1 MPLDRLPRAARRD
14 PELLVVVAGGA
25 AGGERV
31 AEPEAVVLRDRVGGV
46 RERRRPLVGR
56 DHEVGVVPVE
66 HPRVRRVD
74 DLAVDEVVGDVEQGA
89 HVGDVLALDLLAQLA
104 RIGRPVLEVEAAL
117 RPVRHDLGVLGHL
130 RPHQAVD
137 LGAVVHAVRPADA
150 AARDPPAAQVDPL
163 HVGRVDVD
171 LHQRRGLGDGRHVG
185 GAQLE
190 AHRAAPAPVGVGAQR
205 RLDQAELVAQD
216 AVVVERLDLVQRGQD
231 RLAHR
236 LLGRLVALVLG
247 VEAQLEQLHEV
258 GGQRRVLDQRVVLVA
273 LGEARADALA
283 VLAVCAQDLDL
294 VPVQA
299 RREHEP
305 VERVGL
311 RVAAPDGRDA
321 VGDARAVGLQVDRL
335 VARTEHPEVLHPGV
349 AVAAGQAR
357 RDLLDHA
364 QPEVLEHRHRRR
376 QLDLAA
382 ALVEADARALALA
395 RRTRSGAR
403 RRTARRA
410 SPAARS
416 SRCRGRRARRW
427 SRPCSSAGSARPT
440 RSPARGPARRR
451 GALISA
457 VAQLVVPRAGG
468 GHDLAL
474 ELAEVEVDQAAGGV
488 DAEVHLHAVA
498 LAEHEVV
505 VDRVGLEA
513 LAEQRQQALQQVA
526 VVARARQRD
535 DQRRAPRVGVAAAEQ
550 PHLLALQRE
559 QRHDRAAQVVGR
571 GGEQLVLRE
580 RVEQRDRGLVVV
592 RALDQVLGAQDLAQL
607 AVQQR
612 RLARGLAVGLGGEQA
627 EHPGLAD
634 DLAVG
639 RDPPHADVVHPHR
652 PVHAREP
659 VGLGDD
665 QQVALERPRP
675 HAGGQRVDR
684 HRLRVRRARDVGED
698 PEPRVGHDRDRV
710 VAEAVLAVAEED
722 EVVAQQPL
730 EEGDGLVDLLVG
742 VARRSG
748 ARELD
753 HPPRPVGHRGEVLDR
768 GADVGEHLA
777 QRLLEPRELL
787 GREPAVEVE
796 VHDRL
801 APRGLAR
808 VQHRLDRAVGVALD
822 ADDRVQDAVD
832 PDPAAAQ
839 RGAHRVD
846 QERPVLGVGL
856 HHRAGRLVAVLLER
870 RREGAHRD
878 RLGAA
883 RGGELEGADDLVA
896 EGVGRQ
902 RPVRAVGGEPA
913 QEGLREGADGRGAL
927 RGGALADQVEQG
939 RPGCHV
945 TPCSGA
951 PPARRAAL
959 RSRRAGGRR
968 TRRRTRGSAGSP
980 PSTARRRRRGSP
992 RAGRR
997 GCRDPRC

>member
-1 MPLDRLPRAARRD
+1 MSWTASAGGGRG
-14 PELLVVVAGGA
+14 LVV
-25 AGGERV
+25 
-31 AEPEAVVLRDRVGGV
+31 
-46 RERRRPLVGR
+46 
-56 DHEVGVVPVE
+56 
-66 HPRVRRVD
+66 
-74 DLAVDEVVGDVEQGA
+74 
-89 HVGDVLALDLLAQLA
+89 A
-104 RIGRPVLEVEAAL
+104 R
-117 RPVRHDLGVLGHL
+117 
-130 RPHQAVD
+130 
-137 LGAVVHAVRPADA
+137 
-150 AARDPPAAQVDPL
+150 
-163 HVGRVDVD
+163 
-171 LHQRRGLGDGRHVG
+171 
-185 GAQLE
+185 
-190 AHRAAPAPVGVGAQR
+190 
-205 RLDQAELVAQD
+205 
-216 AVVVERLDLVQRGQD
+216 
-231 RLAHR
+231 
-236 LLGRLVALVLG
+236 
-247 VEAQLEQLHEV
+247 
-258 GGQRRVLDQRVVLVA
+258 
-273 LGEARADALA
+273 EARAPLGRQRAALQLA
-283 VLAVCAQDLDL
+283 VARHQR
-294 VPVQA
+294 VP
-299 RREHEP
+299 
-305 VERVGL
+305 
-311 RVAAPDGRDA
+311 
-321 VGDARAVGLQVDRL
+321 
-335 VARTEHPEVLHPGV
+335 
-349 AVAAGQAR
+349 
-357 RDLLDHA
+357 
-364 QPEVLEHRHRRR
+364 
-376 QLDLAA
+376 
-382 ALVEADARALALA
+382 
-395 RRTRSGAR
+395 
-403 RRTARRA
+403 
-410 SPAARS
+410 
-416 SRCRGRRARRW
+416 
-427 SRPCSSAGSARPT
+427 
-440 RSPARGPARRR
+440 
-451 GALISA
+451 
-457 VAQLVVPRAGG
+457 QLVVPGAGG

-535 DQRRAPRVGVAAAEQ
+535 DQRGAPRVGVAAAEQ

-627 EHPGLAD
+627 EHPRLAD

-684 HRLRVRRARDVGED
+684 HRLRVRRARGVGED

-730 EEGDGLVDLLVG
+730 EEGDGLVDLLVA
-742 VARRSG
+742 VARRSR

-768 GADVGEHLA
+768 GADVGEHVA

-808 VQHRLDRAVGVALD
+808 VQDRLDRAVGVALD
-822 ADDRVQDAVD
+822 ADDRVQHAVD

-902 RPVRAVGGEPA
+902 RPVRAVGGQPA

-997 GCRDPRC
+997 GCRGPRC